1 LSETKQSIIVVAD
14 THFGLRKETQ
24 VCDPNAFSDFLNW
37 IKHLERGGKE
47 KLDLGIWGS
56 SEKSVVLEPPEKI
69 ILLGDILELWDASA
83 KSIDASTRYVIQL
96 LSDLNCEKIYVLGNH
111 DYDLLDIAGDYPL
124 GASKI
129 SITDKEVT
137 ISKGTEE
144 YLFLHGQQFDKLF
157 ALPSWQFMS
166 PIRNAASAFG
176 SYTWIFVILFAA
188 DLIFETIGGFKGIA
202 DIVLFTLL
210 GAISIPFLII
220 KFGRDVWN
228 KLKTTKYKPRDAE
241 KNVENWWNTF
251 PKRKEQK
258 SRNWNI
264 VYGHTHI
271 IDFWRKADGE
281 NPLTLWNIPSWVR
294 DSTKT
299 SKVNLEQVFRHAFL
313 YIYDEGCE
321 FVGWDTKKKKPFLIP
336 KDVILEKRES
346 GDLTKLEIYEI
357 EDNLREIGW
366 PQELIN
372 KWMQYSPI

>member
-1 LSETKQSIIVVAD
+1 
-14 THFGLRKETQ
+14 
-24 VCDPNAFSDFLNW
+24 LNW

-129 SITDKEVT
+129 SITDKGVT

-166 PIRNAASAFG
+166 SIRNVASAFG
-176 SYTWIFVILFAA
+176 SYTWIFMILFAA
-188 DLIFETIGGFKGIA
+188 DLIFETIGGSKGIA

-228 KLKTTKYKPRDAE
+228 KLKTTKYKPRDAQ
-241 KNVENWWNTF
+241 KTLKIGGTLF
-251 PKRKEQK
+251 QKERSK
-258 SRNWNI
+258 
-264 VYGHTHI
+264 
-271 IDFWRKADGE
+271 KA
-281 NPLTLWNIPSWVR
+281 
-294 DSTKT
+294 
-299 SKVNLEQVFRHAFL
+299 
-313 YIYDEGCE
+313 
-321 FVGWDTKKKKPFLIP
+321 
-336 KDVILEKRES
+336 
-346 GDLTKLEIYEI
+346 
-357 EDNLREIGW
+357 EIG
-366 PQELIN
+366 ISF
-372 KWMQYSPI
+372 MGIRI